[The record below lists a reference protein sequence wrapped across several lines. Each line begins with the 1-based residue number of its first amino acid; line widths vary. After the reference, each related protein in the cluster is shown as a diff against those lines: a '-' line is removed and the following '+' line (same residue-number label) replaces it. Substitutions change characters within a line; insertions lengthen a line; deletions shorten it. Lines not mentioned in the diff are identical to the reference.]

1 MRRRLL
7 VLPILVIGLMSC
19 ESESPS
25 QPGTLLVSIE
35 TTGNAPDQDGYLL
48 TVDGSDSRVVDPN
61 DTVELRTS
69 SGRHLLRLVGVAEHC
84 AVDRGLSREVAVEP
98 TGTASARFDVICEA
112 TGARVTVVT
121 AGTDLDPDGYRVV
134 VDGVDR
140 LAVPA
145 NATVLAL
152 LGPGTSHDHASGI
165 RGQLFHGRSGLAHRD
180 GRKSGGRAG
189 DVHRGLPCADRGDQ
203 HLVRGW
209 RRRRRRPRGPGGRRD
224 AAVPQSRNTGLR
236 GAGDTWRPR
245 RIADLPAAL
254 SCRGCRATVNVTAGA
269 VVRDTA
275 SAVFRVTCEP
285 TRIRI
290 TAPTT
295 GPLPA
300 VEYEAWACDF
310 TNYYCYYYGPSLLGT
325 VPPNG
330 ALVAR
335 IEPGASYSIE
345 LRDLPAA
352 CEVTSSS
359 PVQPPVAEPGDTLS
373 VEFQVECSP

>member
-152 LGPGTSHDHASGI
+152 LGPGTRTITLQGFADNCSTDGAASRTVTVGKAEVVPVTFTAVCRARTGVI
-165 RGQLFHGRSGLAHRD
+165 SISFAD
-180 GRKSGGRAG
+180 GDAVEGVHEVRVDGG
-189 DVHRGLPCADRGDQ
+189 
-203 HLVRGW
+203 
-209 RRRRRRPRGPGGRRD
+209 
-224 AAVPQSRNTGLR
+224 VPQFLNPGTPVYVARVTP
-236 GAGDTWRPR
+236 GDHVVSLTSPLHCHVED
-245 RIADLPAAL
+245 AEL
-254 SCRGCRATVNVTAGA
+254 TVNVTAGA